1 MILDGRIMI
10 AGDLNDFKM
19 DLLSDNFAYLT
30 VHESTRKDAILDQI
44 WFSESLSDFY
54 EESAIVGPPLKTSD
68 HNCIFVNSLYR
79 LQ

>member
-30 VHESTRKDAILDQI
+30 VHESTRKDAILDRI

-54 EESAIVGPPLKTSD
+54 EESATVGPTLKTSD
-68 HNCIFVNSLYR
+68 HNYLSLIHI
-79 LQ
+79 